1 MNMNSLN
8 GGAAPA
14 APAPKG
20 GPPIAVIVIVILVII
35 GIVVGIVM
43 ATRPAPKAAALPAT
57 IPPPPAAVMPPPPP
71 PATVPTGSSP
81 ASSMGREMAVSA
93 VIRTPDEMLTAKQAQ
108 ADMRYAE
115 PKLTNEQLAQ
125 AQRDAGK
132 KVEVIKDPRL
142 QENINTMKNVAVVT
156 PGQMG
161 GKIAELKGPQQA
173 QESMKMGGKIAE
185 VKGVQE
191 GVKMG
196 GTGITQMGKIAEL
209 KGPQQAQESMKMGGK
224 IADVKAPPPAAYNVK
239 QNAIAYL
246 ADPARTSK
254 MIGTAGGSLDVCK
267 ASCDGKPE
275 CTHFDRVG
283 NSCTLYKGA
292 EWVGSYPGGQSYCKS
307 QCQT

>member
-1 MNMNSLN
+1 MSLNLNSLN
-8 GGAAPA
+8 GNATPA
-14 APAPKG
+14 ATPEAS
-20 GPPIAVIVIVILVII
+20 GPPVAVIVIVILVII

-43 ATRPAPKAAALPAT
+43 ATQPAPKAAALPAT
-57 IPPPPAAVMPPPPP
+57 VPPPPAAVPPPPP
-71 PATVPTGSSP
+71 PPVGREVAGSSV
-81 ASSMGREMAVSA
+81 AM
-93 VIRTPDEMLTAKQAQ
+93 TPDQMLAAKQAQ

-115 PKLTNEQLAQ
+115 PKLTSEQLAQ

-132 KVEVIKDPRL
+132 KVEVTKTAEGIAAVDK
-142 QENINTMKNVAVVT
+142 MK
-156 PGQMG
+156 
-161 GKIAELKGPQQA
+161 KAESP
-173 QESMKMGGKIAE
+173 
-185 VKGVQE
+185 
-191 GVKMG
+191 
-196 GTGITQMGKIAEL
+196 
-209 KGPQQAQESMKMGGK
+209 
-224 IADVKAPPPAAYNVK
+224 PPPAAYNVK

-246 ADPARTSK
+246 ADPAGTSK

>member
-1 MNMNSLN
+1 
-8 GGAAPA
+8 
-14 APAPKG
+14 
-20 GPPIAVIVIVILVII
+20 VIVIVILVII

-57 IPPPPAAVMPPPPP
+57 IPPPPAAVTPPAVTPPKAGTTPPPVGREV
-71 PATVPTGSSP
+71 AGSSV
-81 ASSMGREMAVSA
+81 AM
-93 VIRTPDEMLTAKQAQ
+93 TPDQMLAAKQAQ

-115 PKLTNEQLAQ
+115 PKLTSEQLAQ

-132 KVEVIKDPRL
+132 KVEVTKTAEGIAAVDK
-142 QENINTMKNVAVVT
+142 MKKTESPQAAVVA
-156 PGQMG
+156 P
-161 GKIAELKGPQQA
+161 
-173 QESMKMGGKIAE
+173 
-185 VKGVQE
+185 
-191 GVKMG
+191 
-196 GTGITQMGKIAEL
+196 
-209 KGPQQAQESMKMGGK
+209 
-224 IADVKAPPPAAYNVK
+224 PPPAAYNVK

>member
-1 MNMNSLN
+1 MNSLN

-14 APAPKG
+14 PPAPKG
-20 GPPIAVIVIVILVII
+20 GPPVAVIVIVILVII
-35 GIVVGIVM
+35 GIVVGVVM

-81 ASSMGREMAVSA
+81 ASSMGKEMAVSA

-132 KVEVIKDPRL
+132 KVESTKTAEGIAAVDK
-142 QENINTMKNVAVVT
+142 MK
-156 PGQMG
+156 
-161 GKIAELKGPQQA
+161 KAESP
-173 QESMKMGGKIAE
+173 
-185 VKGVQE
+185 
-191 GVKMG
+191 
-196 GTGITQMGKIAEL
+196 
-209 KGPQQAQESMKMGGK
+209 
-224 IADVKAPPPAAYNVK
+224 PPPAAYNVK

-254 MIGTAGGSLDVCK
+254 MIGKSTGTIDICK
-267 ASCDGKPE
+267 STCDSKPE

-292 EWVGSYPGGQSYCKS
+292 EWVGRYPGGQSYCKS

>member
-1 MNMNSLN
+1 MNSLN

-224 IADVKAPPPAAYNVK
+224 IAEVKGVQGGMKMCPP
-239 QNAIAYL
+239 
-246 ADPARTSK
+246 
-254 MIGTAGGSLDVCK
+254 GT
-267 ASCDGKPE
+267 
-275 CTHFDRVG
+275 DRVG
-283 NSCTLYKGA
+283 AVCLNQCPPGQMTKGQFC
-292 EWVGSYPGGQSYCKS
+292 SKPCPGGFIRQPDMACFRAFPYKR
-307 QCQT
+307 QPEELYPRPVVPMA

>member
-1 MNMNSLN
+1 MNLNLNSLN
-8 GGAAPA
+8 GNATPA
-14 APAPKG
+14 AVPEAS
-20 GPPIAVIVIVILVII
+20 GPPVAVIVIVILVII

-57 IPPPPAAVMPPPPP
+57 VPPPPAAVPPPPP
-71 PATVPTGSSP
+71 PATVTPPPPAAVTPPPPPVGREVAGSSV
-81 ASSMGREMAVSA
+81 AM
-93 VIRTPDEMLTAKQAQ
+93 TPDQMLAAKQAQ

-115 PKLTNEQLAQ
+115 PKLTSEQLAQ

-132 KVEVIKDPRL
+132 KVEVTKTAEGIAAMDR
-142 QENINTMKNVAVVT
+142 MK
-156 PGQMG
+156 
-161 GKIAELKGPQQA
+161 KAESP
-173 QESMKMGGKIAE
+173 
-185 VKGVQE
+185 
-191 GVKMG
+191 
-196 GTGITQMGKIAEL
+196 
-209 KGPQQAQESMKMGGK
+209 
-224 IADVKAPPPAAYNVK
+224 PPPAAYNVK

>member
-1 MNMNSLN
+1 MNLNLNSLN
-8 GGAAPA
+8 GNATPA
-14 APAPKG
+14 ATPEAS
-20 GPPIAVIVIVILVII
+20 GPPVAVIVIVILVII

-43 ATRPAPKAAALPAT
+43 ATQPAPKAAALPAT
-57 IPPPPAAVMPPPPP
+57 VPPPPAAVPPPPP
-71 PATVPTGSSP
+71 PPVGREVAGSSV
-81 ASSMGREMAVSA
+81 AM
-93 VIRTPDEMLTAKQAQ
+93 TPDQMLAAKQAQ

-115 PKLTNEQLAQ
+115 PKLTSEQLAQ

-132 KVEVIKDPRL
+132 KVEVTKTAEGIAAVDK
-142 QENINTMKNVAVVT
+142 MK
-156 PGQMG
+156 
-161 GKIAELKGPQQA
+161 KAESP
-173 QESMKMGGKIAE
+173 
-185 VKGVQE
+185 
-191 GVKMG
+191 
-196 GTGITQMGKIAEL
+196 
-209 KGPQQAQESMKMGGK
+209 
-224 IADVKAPPPAAYNVK
+224 PPPAAYNVK

>member
-1 MNMNSLN
+1 MNSLN

-14 APAPKG
+14 PPAPKG
-20 GPPIAVIVIVILVII
+20 GPPVAVIVIVILVII
-35 GIVVGIVM
+35 GIVVGVVM
-43 ATRPAPKAAALPAT
+43 ATRSKPEAAALPAT
-57 IPPPPAAVMPPPPP
+57 IPPPPAAVTPPAVTPPKAGTMPPPPP
-71 PATVPTGSSP
+71 AVTPPPPV
-81 ASSMGREMAVSA
+81 GREVAGSA
-93 VIRTPDEMLTAKQAQ
+93 VAMTPDQMLAAKQAQ

-132 KVEVIKDPRL
+132 KVEITKTAEGIAAVDK
-142 QENINTMKNVAVVT
+142 MK
-156 PGQMG
+156 
-161 GKIAELKGPQQA
+161 KAESP
-173 QESMKMGGKIAE
+173 
-185 VKGVQE
+185 
-191 GVKMG
+191 
-196 GTGITQMGKIAEL
+196 
-209 KGPQQAQESMKMGGK
+209 
-224 IADVKAPPPAAYNVK
+224 PPPAAYNVK